1 MHAPPL
7 QEEQRLIL
15 PRLMMPLL
23 LLLFLVLPRL
33 MMCLQEPR
41 LMLAHVRF
49 SLEGSLPLRA
59 ALCCALGAC
68 CSDSD
73 R

>member
-1 MHAPPL
+1 M
-7 QEEQRLIL
+7 IL

-49 SLEGSLPLRA
+49 SLEASLPLRA
-59 ALCCALGAC
+59 VLCCPLGAC

-73 R
+73 C